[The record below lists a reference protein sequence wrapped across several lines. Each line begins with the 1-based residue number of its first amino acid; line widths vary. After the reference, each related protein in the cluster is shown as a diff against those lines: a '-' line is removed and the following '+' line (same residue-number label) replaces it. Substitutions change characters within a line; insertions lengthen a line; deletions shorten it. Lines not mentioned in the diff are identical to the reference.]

1 MNPGV
6 RGVLPGG
13 VEAVVG
19 AHSVVAEETLGPLP
33 PALCNPATQ
42 THVRNHAA
50 HTPPAT
56 QTHVRTHNAHTPP
69 ATQTHVRTHA
79 ASGSTTTLTAGRPL
93 EQTVYKGVKL

>member
-33 PALCNPATQ
+33 PALWNPATQ
-42 THVRNHAA
+42 THVRNHA
-50 HTPPAT
+50 
-56 QTHVRTHNAHTPP
+56 AHTPP